1 MEPSPPPAP
10 APPDG
15 ERGLLGWGLVLL
27 GVLLGRS
34 GWGRHL
40 LRRPVRRLQLRYL
53 DWPLQRVALAL
64 LTRRRDGSWFD
75 RVPAELAPDTHP
87 AFFGGRDDATATLAG
102 YRAGFYPMPEP
113 CRADARL
120 RRTALDVRGLPWHS
134 PAFRAITPA
143 GGALSNKSLRRSM
156 RNAGWTTTIDAA
168 FDEVVEQCV
177 RPESDTFWLTPRHRA
192 TWEELHRRGHAH
204 SLEVWEGEELAG
216 GLFFLQVGGLAWVAS
231 LFHHRSNAS
240 KVADLDLNARLHA
253 AGGAAVDGGGFW
265 YDYFES
271 VGVQRM
277 PRAEFLAMLRRTR
290 DDDVRLETGRLPA
303 SRLAAS

>member
-1 MEPSPPPAP
+1 MDTT
-10 APPDG
+10 PDPHEG
-15 ERGLLGWGLVLL
+15 SDRGLLGWGLVLL

-40 LRRPVRRLQLRYL
+40 LRRPVCRLQLRYL

-87 AFFGGRDDATATLAG
+87 AFFGGRDDATAALAG

-113 CRADARL
+113 CPADARL

-134 PAFRAITPA
+134 PAFRAVTPA
-143 GGALSNKSLRRSM
+143 GNVATNKSLRRVM
-156 RNAGWTTTIDAA
+156 RNAGWTTTIDVA
-168 FDEVVEQCV
+168 FDEVLDHCS
-177 RPESDTFWLTPRHRA
+177 RPDSDNFWLTPRHRA

-204 SLEVWEGEELAG
+204 SLEVWDGEELVG
-216 GLFFLQVGGLAWVAS
+216 GLFFLQTGGMAYVAS
-231 LFHHRSNAS
+231 LFHLRSNAS
-240 KVADLDLNARLHA
+240 KVADLDLKVRLA
-253 AGGAAVDGGGFW
+253 QAGGTLVDGGGFW
-265 YDYFES
+265 YDYFDS
-271 VGVQRM
+271 TGVQRM
-277 PRAEFLAMLRRTR
+277 ARPEFLDVLRRTR
-290 DDDVRLETGRLPA
+290 DDDVRLGTGRLPA